1 MIKVAP
7 PLTLKDLSGQVVRL
21 AEDAV
26 TLAEG
31 VFETTVRLGVTG
43 LSQAGKT
50 VFITSLVH
58 NLMRPA
64 RMPGLAAV
72 AEGRFEA
79 AVLRPQPDPDVPRF
93 DYETHLAALQSAEP
107 QWPESTRRTS
117 QLRVSIRYRP
127 ASFLRRQVRGS
138 ATLNLDIVDYPGEWL
153 LDLPLLQ
160 VDYGE
165 WCRRVLAQCDQ
176 PPRQGL
182 AADWRRHVDGID
194 PVGPA
199 DEAAAQRCAQLYTGF
214 LRASRV
220 HPAGLSRLQP
230 GRFVLPGD
238 LEGSPALTF
247 SPLKPPPDGR
257 WRRDT
262 LWSLMESRYDAYRD
276 KIVRPFFR
284 DHFAKLDRQ
293 IVLVDVLRALNV
305 GADSVADLRL
315 ALGEL
320 LESFRPGRNSWLWP
334 ILGRR
339 IERVVFAATKADH
352 VPASQHD
359 RLAGLIG
366 GLLFDPMNKATFQ
379 GARVETLAL
388 AALRATRDAQAKRK
402 GVMLDC
408 VEGIPADADA
418 AKVVFPGE
426 LPHRPGDIAADGS
439 AAYQFLS
446 FKPPPQAGADGRGL
460 PHIRLDR
467 ALDFLIGDLL
477 T

>member
-7 PLTLKDLSGQVVRL
+7 PLKLKDLPGQIVRL

-26 TLAEG
+26 TYAEG

-43 LSQAGKT
+43 LSKAGKT

-64 RMPGLAAV
+64 RMHGLSAV

-79 AVLRPQPDPDVPRF
+79 ALLRPQPDPDVPRF
-93 DYETHLAALQSAEP
+93 DYETHLAALQSSEP

-127 ASFLRRQVRGS
+127 ASFLRRQIRGS

-160 VDYGE
+160 IDYGE
-165 WCRRVLAQCDQ
+165 WCRRVLAGCDQ
-176 PPRQGL
+176 PPRQTL
-182 AADWRRHVDGID
+182 AAEWRRHIDTID
-194 PVGPA
+194 PIAPT
-199 DEAAAQRCAQLYTGF
+199 DEGAAQRCAQLYTDF
-214 LRASRV
+214 LRAART

-230 GRFVLPGD
+230 GRFVLPGE

-247 SPLKPPPDGR
+247 CPLKPPPDGR
-257 WRRDT
+257 WRRDS
-262 LWSLMESRYDAYRD
+262 LWSLMESRYDAYKER
-276 KIVRPFFR
+276 IVRPFFR
-284 DHFAKLDRQ
+284 DHFTKLDRQ

-305 GADSVADLRL
+305 GADSVGDLRL
-315 ALGEL
+315 AMGEL
-320 LESFRPGRNSWLWP
+320 LACFRPGRNSWLWP

-352 VPASQHD
+352 VPVSQHD

-366 GLLFDPMNKATFQ
+366 GLLFDPMNRATFQ
-379 GARVETLAL
+379 GARVETMAL

-408 VEGIPADADA
+408 VEGIPTDADA
-418 AKVVFPGE
+418 PKVVFPGD
-426 LPHRPGDIAADGS
+426 LPDRPGDIAANGA
-439 AAYQFLS
+439 AAYRFLS
-446 FKPPPQAGADGRGL
+446 FKPPQQAGADGRGL

-467 ALDFLIGDLL
+467 AMDFLIGDLL